1 VSELGPQATGMIA
14 FQKYSA
20 SAFPLVEYVFLPVYI
35 SFLV

>member
-1 VSELGPQATGMIA
+1 MIA

-20 SAFPLVEYVFLPVYI
+20 SAFPLVEYAFLPVYI